1 MYPINLTKVTSARPM
16 CPCACCLSSVR
27 PTPFFPLSVWLGLL
41 VLLGK
46 TTASRTAYEKKWAL
60 VVNTFSHFRQNLFLN
75 YTDLLFVDFVL
86 EGLQSFTERGQL
98 RREELE
104 RLLMRGVARLLAGE
118 LHLEVVGVLYVLRD
132 VRE

>member
-1 MYPINLTKVTSARPM
+1 M
-16 CPCACCLSSVR
+16 CMLSLLSSVR
-27 PTPFFPLSVWLGLL
+27 PTRPSPLWLGLL